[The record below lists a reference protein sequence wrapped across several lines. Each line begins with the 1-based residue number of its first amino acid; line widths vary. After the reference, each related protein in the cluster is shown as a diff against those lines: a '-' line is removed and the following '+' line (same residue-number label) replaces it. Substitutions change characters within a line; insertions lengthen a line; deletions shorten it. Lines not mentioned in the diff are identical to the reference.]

1 MLLKITLITLLAIV
15 IFSLFQA
22 LFAMLK
28 NDDAAPKMSKFLGRR
43 LIFSALVIILLVA
56 LLLTG
61 VITPNPRPY

>member
-1 MLLKITLITLLAIV
+1 MWIKILLVSLLAIV

-28 NDDAAPKMSKFLGRR
+28 NDEAAPRMSKFLGRR
-43 LIFSALVIILLVA
+43 LIFSALVVLLLIT

-61 VITPNPRPY
+61 VITPNERPY